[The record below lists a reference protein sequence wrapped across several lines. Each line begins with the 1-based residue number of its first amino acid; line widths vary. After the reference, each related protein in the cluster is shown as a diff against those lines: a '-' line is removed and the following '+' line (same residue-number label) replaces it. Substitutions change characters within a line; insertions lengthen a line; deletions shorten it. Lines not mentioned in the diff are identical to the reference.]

1 MFYIYV
7 INFKQLIMKKI
18 ILTAVAV
25 FAFSFAN
32 AQDVKYGVKGGID
45 MLSSSSD
52 GASTSATGFFLGGSA
67 EFGLTDK
74 INIQPGLNYHSA
86 SKDGFNFTYL
96 SLPVLFK
103 YNAADKI
110 NLLAGPALFYD
121 LEDVETDKTTF
132 NLQIGGSYDIT
143 ENLSIEPSYS
153 LGLTGDVKV
162 NHFFIGVGYK
172 F

>member
-1 MFYIYV
+1 
-7 INFKQLIMKKI
+7 MKKI
-18 ILTAVAV
+18 ILTAAAV

-45 MLSSSSD
+45 MLSASSD
-52 GASTSATGFFLGGSA
+52 GASYSASGFFLGGSA

-74 INIQPGLNYHSA
+74 INVQPGLNYHSA
-86 SKDGFNFTYL
+86 STDGINFTYL
-96 SLPVLFK
+96 SVPVLFK

-110 NLLAGPALFYD
+110 NLLAGPALFYN
-121 LEDVETDKTTF
+121 LEDVTEKTTF
-132 NLQIGGSYDIT
+132 NLQLGGSYDVT

-153 LGLTGDVKV
+153 LGLTGDIKV